1 MANDMLRA
9 HVNAAP
15 VCLEFKPIRILVTGS
30 RTWTNRNLLGM
41 ELIQA
46 AVELAGNTD
55 APITLVSGACPRG
68 ADRIAEMH
76 AEGWGWTVERH
87 PADWDAH
94 RKAAGYIRNQQMVDL
109 GADICLAF
117 VRDGSHGAT
126 HCGQAAERAGIP
138 TRWFKAA

>member
-1 MANDMLRA
+1 MTNDLLRS

-15 VCLEFKPIRILVTGS
+15 VVLELKPFRILITGS
-30 RTWTNRNLLGM
+30 RAWTNRNWLGM
-41 ELIQA
+41 ELIQV

-68 ADRIAEMH
+68 ADRIAEEH
-76 AEGWGWTVERH
+76 AEGWGWTIERH
-87 PADWDAH
+87 PADWDTH
-94 RKAAGYIRNQQMVDL
+94 RKAAGYVRNQQMVDL

-117 VRDGSHGAT
+117 VRGGSRGAT

-138 TRWFKAA
+138 TRWFEAA